1 MFIADGAIWIWERV
15 KPLLL
20 SLEVKEEKIV
30 EAVDY
35 YHAAEHIASIMRIF
49 TNKQISK
56 EKKKAWMNELRND
69 LYNGRI
75 DQLIEKVS
83 RLAKGRKRV
92 LKKTGILQKK
102 QAHNAVSFS
111 TAKSL
116 ALRQWNCGVCHP
128 SINLRL
134 KCPSC
139 FWNVQ
144 NVEKLIFLRG
154 IFLAGRWNIMIQN
167 LSQKNLRRV
176 TLGRAA

>member
-1 MFIADGAIWIWERV
+1 MLCQQNQNRV
-15 KPLLL
+15 K
-20 SLEVKEEKIV
+20 EKIV
-30 EAVDY
+30 EVVDY

-56 EKKKAWMNELRND
+56 EQKKVWMHELKND

-75 DQLIEKVS
+75 DPLIEKVS

-92 LKKTGILQKK
+92 LKELEYFRKNKHRMQYR
-102 QAHNAVSFS
+102 F
-111 TAKSL
+111 
-116 ALRQWNCGVCHP
+116 LRQNHLPCGSGIVE
-128 SINLRL
+128 SAIRRIINLRF

-167 LSQKNLRRV
+167 LSQKNLRLINLV
-176 TLGRAA
+176 RAA